1 MTLYRQIGII
11 EQMKVNKHV
20 KIFWQYL
27 KKHKRV
33 VVFLIVLVIIS
44 SILDALIP
52 YIYGR
57 LVDISMNPETALKLI
72 FEILGLWLF
81 LTLIV
86 NWLSRYVGRKSSMIA
101 SEASNDFNIEMISH
115 IMNLPIGFHKEK
127 KMGEILQRIGKA
139 REYFSRIIEEIVFS
153 TVPAILE
160 AIIGLVIL
168 ALVEWR
174 LSVAIV
180 FILLLYGLIT
190 IIKTKPIVKSQKIL
204 NRAHEKT
211 YGDIYNAVNN
221 IQVVKSSIAER
232 LEGKRNIK
240 NFSNITNKLWRLIT
254 IWNKLDV
261 WQQTIIGCGFVFI
274 FAGGIFLLR
283 AGFLSAGTLV
293 MFVGYTNLVFRPFT
307 HIGYYYRMLKT
318 AITTID
324 RALKLKNIKPEK
336 YGEGTE
342 LREIHGK
349 VEFRNVNFAYK
360 KGRVVLKNINFKV
373 KPGEVVALV
382 GSSGVGKST
391 LIDLISRYNSPT
403 KGSVLI
409 DGRNVEKVNL
419 HSLRKNIAIVPQEV
433 SLFND
438 TIKNNIAYG
447 RLNAGIRKII
457 EVSTA
462 ANAHEFI
469 IKFPKQY
476 KQRVGERG
484 VKLSVGQKQRVAI
497 ARALLR
503 DPKILILDEAT
514 SALDSI
520 SEKLVQEALKRL
532 IKGRTTFIIAHR
544 LSTIRDAD
552 QIFVFNKGQIVE
564 RGKHA
569 DLMKK
574 KNGIYRKFYMMQ
586 SAYQEEKEE
595 TNNQENNAEK
605 IPADN

>member
-1 MTLYRQIGII
+1 MQI
-11 EQMKVNKHV
+11 NKYT

-27 KKHKRV
+27 KKYKRRV
-33 VVFLIVLVIIS
+33 IFLIILVILS
-44 SILDALIP
+44 SATDAVIP

-57 LVDISMNPETALKLI
+57 LVDISTKPETTIKLI

-86 NWLSRYVGRKSSMIA
+86 NWISRYVGRKSSLIA
-101 SEASNDFNIEMISH
+101 NESSNDFNIEMIFHVMS
-115 IMNLPIGFHKEK
+115 LPMGFHKEK
-127 KMGEILQRIGKA
+127 KIGEILQRISRA
-139 REYFSRIIEEIVFS
+139 REYFSRIVEEIVFS

-160 AIIGLVIL
+160 AMIGLVVL

-174 LSVAIV
+174 LSAAMVCIILFYGIV
-180 FILLLYGLIT
+180 T

-204 NRAHEKT
+204 NRAYEKT
-211 YGDIYNAVNN
+211 YGDIYNAVHN

-232 LEGKRNIK
+232 LEGKRNTK
-240 NFSNITNKLWRLIT
+240 NFSDIVSKFWRLIK
-254 IWNKLDV
+254 IWNRLDV

-283 AGFLSAGTLV
+283 AGFLSVGTLV
-293 MFVGYTNLVFRPFT
+293 MFVGYTNLVFRPFS

-318 AITTID
+318 ATTTID

-336 YGEGTE
+336 YEEGIDLKEINGE
-342 LREIHGK
+342 
-349 VEFRNVNFAYK
+349 VEFKNVSFAYK
-360 KGRVVLKNINFKV
+360 KGKIVLKNIDFKV

-382 GSSGVGKST
+382 GPSGVGKST

-409 DGRNVEKVNL
+409 DGHNVEEINL

-447 RLNAGIRKII
+447 KSNASMQKII
-457 EVSTA
+457 KVSEA

-469 IKFPKQY
+469 SKFPKRY
-476 KQRVGERG
+476 KQIVGERG
-484 VKLSVGQKQRVAI
+484 IKLSVGQKQRVAI

-514 SALDSI
+514 SALDSV

-532 IKGRTTFIIAHR
+532 IQGRTTFVIAHR
-544 LSTIRDAD
+544 LSTIRHAD

-564 RGKHA
+564 RGKHN

-574 KNGIYRKFYMMQ
+574 EDGIYHNFYMMQ
-586 SAYQEEKEE
+586 SAYQEGKEE
-595 TNNQENNAEK
+595 NNPPAGGQENNVS
-605 IPADN
+605 